1 MSKIWGQCS
10 QTANPMLLNTIYGDP
25 PPNAGTY
32 VVAFEESC
40 FALSDQDM
48 KVVATLSHGQEPFL
62 EIFSVLYLIVLWSWP
77 GRDFST

>member
-1 MSKIWGQCS
+1 
-10 QTANPMLLNTIYGDP
+10 MLLNTIYGAP
-25 PPNAGTY
+25 PPPMQEHY

-40 FALSDQDM
+40 CALSDQDV

-62 EIFSVLYLIVLWSWP
+62 EIFSVLYLVVLWSWP